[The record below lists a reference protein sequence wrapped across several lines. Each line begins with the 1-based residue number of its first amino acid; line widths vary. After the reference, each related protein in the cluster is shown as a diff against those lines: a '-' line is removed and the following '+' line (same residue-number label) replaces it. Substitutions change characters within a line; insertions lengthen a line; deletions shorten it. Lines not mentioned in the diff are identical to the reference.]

1 MFIFPSGIPSGAG
14 GYQPAGALYL
24 DGSADYLSWTP
35 SGNGSLTTHTF
46 SCWVK
51 RPRHSGSVNE
61 QLIAAG
67 DDANNYHQYGFND
80 DIFFTSIYTASSVNF
95 YDNYAEKYRD
105 PTAWMN
111 VVVVWDTT
119 NGTAADRNRVYING
133 TRIGVTVAP
142 SSTGNPTS
150 SASSNHMLKG
160 GETHYIGKRAGVST
174 FGQFY
179 LADVIM
185 LDGVASTDASQFGET
200 DSDTGIWVPKSPSG
214 LTFGTNGFWLD
225 FSDGSD
231 IGNDVSGNNNDFTPT
246 SMGANNIVV
255 DGPANSTDKEISIY
269 PTIDPVG
276 PWGVAENTLSNNNM
290 TWVSG
295 GSSNKWNYS
304 TMPIS
309 NTDKVYFEVHQS
321 GNCGGS
327 HTPGFSITKRGHPG
341 GDTYPGAQT
350 DNSDWGF
357 YLGNG
362 SSTTAAAI
370 IVHDASFTLNNQAG
384 GADGDVYQVARDG
397 ASLWFGRNNTW
408 YNSGDPTD
416 ATTGIYK
423 SGSNPLPTDEPLWVA
438 FHSYG
443 TQATLTWKPYSGD
456 WTYSPPSGFGEMKST
471 ITGIG
476 NFCTWNIL
484 DPFPSAKAQLS
495 EGNTVA
501 VMDADSAIRG
511 TMFFDVTDSTGFY
524 WETTFI
530 ENIGNASHVGIATAA
545 APLNN
550 TSYIASDPLLA
561 TYLADGAAD
570 HKSADRDSSGTHPTY
585 TNGDTISVAVKG
597 GAIWFAKNGSWVDGA
612 NGGASSATVL
622 SELNAGTTT
631 NAVFTS
637 MTGYYAP
644 HIREHNGTNVKSK
657 TNWGQQPFKYT
668 PPTNM
673 KRLMTA
679 DFSEPTVTDPSA
691 YFGTILYSGN
701 STSDTN
707 RTGLTN
713 ASGTAWTPDFAWLK
727 GRSGGT
733 ATHKLYDSVRGA
745 GNEIN
750 PDSTNAQST
759 YTAGMSA
766 FISGGITVGNG
777 TTGYNESGR
786 TFVVW
791 CLKANG
797 AGSSDDTGGI
807 TVTRSTADH
816 QGFSICK
823 GTSTSG
829 TQNFAHGL
837 GAKPEFVIVRD
848 LEDSSQNWQVQHKD
862 VNANMKDIT
871 TLGLNRTN
879 DAGSSSDWWGAEP
892 TSTLQYF
899 TTNQVTGTND
909 FVAYLFRRIP
919 GMIGIGSYVGNGNAD
934 GTAVIID
941 DGASGFKPAFLL
953 IKEYDGS
960 NNGNWF
966 IRDNA
971 RDTYNPSKNDLYA
984 NRTDEEYTDSNS
996 DIDFTAN
1003 GFKIKCNAGG
1013 YNENNAKNLYLAFAE
1028 SPFGLNNRVR

>member
-14 GYQPAGALYL
+14 GYQPAGALYF

-231 IGNDVSGNNNDFTPT
+231 IGNDVSGNNNDFTLT

-476 NFCTWNIL
+476 NIATWNPL
-484 DPFPSAKAQLS
+484 TLSGGALS
-495 EGNTVA
+495 EGNTKFTASGSSQGCLATIAASSGKYFCEAKLTRADTVFFGVKPTISSLMTTQSA
-501 VMDADSAIRG
+501 SSPWNQQQNLYFGYLSCDALGGNIVKPQTA
-511 TMFFDVTDSTGFY
+511 DVTSDQSTSGNY
-524 WETTFI
+524 SITSGDT
-530 ENIGNASHVGIATAA
+530 IGCVLDLDDYDVRWYKLTNGAWVQITHSTAA
-545 APLNN
+545 ATTVDLYPANQAWTFVARGT
-550 TSYIASDPLLA
+550 TS
-561 TYLADGAAD
+561 
-570 HKSADRDSSGTHPTY
+570 
-585 TNGDTISVAVKG
+585 GDI
-597 GAIWFAKNGSWVDGA
+597 VDA
-612 NGGASSATVL
+612 NFGQRPFSATPPDSAVAL
-622 SELNAGTTT
+622 TTA
-631 NAVFTS
+631 N
-637 MTGYYAP
+637 
-644 HIREHNGTNVKSK
+644 I
-657 TNWGQQPFKYT
+657 
-668 PPTNM
+668 
-673 KRLMTA
+673 
-679 DFSEPTVTDPSA
+679 SEPTITDPSA